1 MYIISFILLFP
12 STDGVVI
19 SCIQG
24 VCLVNAGC
32 TN

>member
-1 MYIISFILLFP
+1 LFP